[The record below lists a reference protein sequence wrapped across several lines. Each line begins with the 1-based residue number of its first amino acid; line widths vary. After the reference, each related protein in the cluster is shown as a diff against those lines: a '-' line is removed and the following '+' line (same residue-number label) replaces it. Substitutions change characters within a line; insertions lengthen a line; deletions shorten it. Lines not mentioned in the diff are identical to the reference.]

1 MTVPLKRE
9 AADKIVLDQNAC
21 HDETTNHGQ
30 LSISR
35 KLARLLGG
43 DITLES
49 RKGAGSA
56 FTVKIL
62 VRTNGAYVVVG

>member
-1 MTVPLKRE
+1 MGSFRS
-9 AADKIVLDQNAC
+9 AGNW
-21 HDETTNHGQ
+21 
-30 LSISR
+30 
-35 KLARLLGG
+35 RLLGG

-56 FTVKIL
+56 FTVEIL